1 MFLAREKVFEF
12 AIIRIQIS
20 FSKLQLP
27 TMSDSSLLSSEA
39 SLSSSD
45 SLDSFSNFDKLKP
58 YRSSSLEVFC
68 KKGVLRNF
76 IKFTGKQLCQSLFF
90 NKIAGLSPA
99 TLLKKRLW
107 HRCFPVNV
115 VKFLGALFFVERL
128 WTTASV
134 ATPIKVP
141 FWRRQLVQTSKGKN
155 QMIKHNLIVSWYR
168 IYQVH

>member
-76 IKFTGKQLCQSLFF
+76 TKFTGKRLCQSLIF
-90 NKIAGLSPA
+90 NKVAGLRPA
-99 TLLKKRLW
+99 NLVKKRIQ
-107 HRCFPVNV
+107 HRCSPVNFA
-115 VKFLGALFFVERL
+115 KFLR
-128 WTTASV
+128 
-134 ATPIKVP
+134 TP
-141 FWRRQLVQTSKGKN
+141 FL
-155 QMIKHNLIVSWYR
+155 
-168 IYQVH
+168 

>member
-58 YRSSSLEVFC
+58 YRSSRLEVFC

-76 IKFTGKQLCQSLFF
+76 TKFTGKRLCQSLIF
-90 NKIAGLSPA
+90 NKVAGLRPA
-99 TLLKKRLW
+99 NLVKKRIQ
-107 HRCFPVNV
+107 HRCSPVNFA
-115 VKFLGALFFVERL
+115 KFLR
-128 WTTASV
+128 
-134 ATPIKVP
+134 TP
-141 FWRRQLVQTSKGKN
+141 FL
-155 QMIKHNLIVSWYR
+155 
-168 IYQVH
+168 